1 MASTPTQPPRP
12 PQPQHQPPQPT
23 KPHQPEAAKSK
34 SADPQDAKFEAHA
47 GPPRWDEP
55 AQAKERPSFTPKPA
69 IDPRAE
75 TPPAGFY
82 ADGMTSAEEQRA
94 RSAWIEEHG
103 MKAYHEAVDDRSDDD
118 KAKKQIPGVTPPTK
132 RE

>member
-1 MASTPTQPPRP
+1 MASTPTQPARP
-12 PQPQHQPPQPT
+12 PQPQHQPPPPT
-23 KPHQPEAAKSK
+23 KPHQPEAARSK

-47 GPPRWDEP
+47 
-55 AQAKERPSFTPKPA
+55 QERPSFTPKPA

-82 ADGMTSAEEQRA
+82 ADGMTSAEEQRT
-94 RSAWIEEHG
+94 RSAWIEKHG